1 MDLWSLLGGAAILA
15 ALFFVLKQA
24 FQFVLGKW
32 LQAAWASITKTAPPP
47 QSPRLTIELP
57 EPVNPPG
64 AISFGAFSPWWS
76 LRVRFI
82 VRDGEPV
89 SIVELG
95 VIEEGVG
102 AWVLDELFR
111 EGRGRVVLPLRVA
124 GAEEVWIR
132 ARSPRSFAAT
142 PAHIGKVVLRVR
154 DQTQG
159 QDERH
164 TVVLTEGQPI

>member
-1 MDLWSLLGGAAILA
+1 VDLWSLLGGAAVLA
-15 ALFFVLKQA
+15 VLFFVLKQA

-32 LQAAWASITKTAPPP
+32 LQTAWAWITKTPPP
-47 QSPRLTIELP
+47 QTPRLTIELP
-57 EPVNPPG
+57 KPVNPPG

-76 LRVRFI
+76 FRVRFI

-89 SIVELG
+89 SIVELS

-102 AWVLDELFR
+102 AWSLDELFR
-111 EGRGRVVLPLRVA
+111 ESRGRVVLPLRVA
-124 GAEEVWIR
+124 GADDVWIR
-132 ARSPRSFAAT
+132 ARSPRSFAAR

-159 QDERH
+159 QDEHH